1 MTEQADPA
9 TPATPAP
16 SVIARVPP
24 LILAVLGLVMIAGFG
39 QLLIGPADPANPPWW
54 ASLFMLLLAVAV
66 TALGIAVTIDPRPVD
81 LRRALAGA
89 ALAWLVILIGTVIIE
104 VTAGEPVE
112 AGTVGLLV
120 AAASAIGVALWGL
133 AATTP
138 TVTQDASPALSRV
151 EAVLVFAAAIV
162 AASAAAVVLVAIAL
176 RLWAVVAQGGA
187 ADVIPWGA
195 VAVVILLP
203 AAAFG
208 IAALGTRIAAGGT
221 FYAQAAA
228 NRRNSLLLL
237 ITMVGVAAATF
248 EIIAVSLTFAPVP
261 GLWAAGIGALGG
273 LGAAAG
279 ANRFGDRFILD
290 SAGAHEAIPGTDQ
303 QVLDVVREL
312 SLAADIPMPRVYV
325 IEDGSQNAF
334 ATGKDPEHAS
344 VAVTRG
350 LLDRMDREELQGVI
364 GHELGHVRNLDTR
377 YALYVAVLV
386 GLVAVV
392 TDGFLRIIVEGWRRG
407 AFFWRGS
414 GKSGASAL
422 AMGIAVGLFLLIV
435 AALLR
440 LLAPFFSALVQA
452 ASSREREF
460 LADATS
466 VEFTRNPKGL
476 ERALETIA
484 SDTDTLEAAN
494 RGTQHLWF
502 RNPVKAGSDRRT
514 GLLATHPSLEARID
528 RLRVL
533 EGLGPVEGEV
543 ATQTADE
550 T

>member
-1 MTEQADPA
+1 VTQRADLASPA
-9 TPATPAP
+9 TPI
-16 SVIARVPP
+16 VARLPP
-24 LILAVLGLVMIAGFG
+24 LVLAVVGLVMIAGFG
-39 QLLIGPADPANPPWW
+39 SQLLAAPGSTTPWW
-54 ASLFMLLLAVAV
+54 ASLFLALLAVAV
-66 TALGIAVTIDPRPVD
+66 TALGIAVTIDPHPVP
-81 LRRALAGA
+81 LRRALAGS
-89 ALAWLVILIGTVIIE
+89 ALAWLVILIGTVVIE
-104 VTAGEPVE
+104 VTAGEPLE
-112 AGTVGLLV
+112 PATSAALVG
-120 AAASAIGVALWGL
+120 AAAAIALALWGL
-133 AATTP
+133 AVTTP
-138 TVTQDASPALSRV
+138 HVSSDGTAMLGRV
-151 EAVLVFAAAIV
+151 EAVLIFAAAIV

-176 RLWAVVAQGGA
+176 RLWTAIAQGGG
-187 ADVIPWGA
+187 ADVVPWGA

-208 IAALGTRIAAGGT
+208 IAAIGSRMAAGGT
-221 FYAQAAA
+221 FYAQATT
-228 NRRNSLLLL
+228 NRRNSALLL
-237 ITMVGVAAATF
+237 ITMIGVAAATF
-248 EIIAVSLTFAPVP
+248 EIIAVSLTFEPIP

-290 SAGAHEAIPGTDQ
+290 SAGAREAVTGTDQ
-303 QVLDVVREL
+303 QLLDVVREL
-312 SLAADIPMPRVYV
+312 SLAAAIPMPRVFV
-325 IEDGSQNAF
+325 IEDGSENAF

-350 LLDRMDREELQGVI
+350 LLDRMDREELQGVL

-377 YALYVAVLV
+377 YGLYVAVLV

-392 TDGFLRIIVEGWRRG
+392 TDGFLRVIVEGWKRG
-407 AFFWRGS
+407 AFYWKGS
-414 GKSGASAL
+414 GKNAGSAL
-422 AMGIAVGLFLLIV
+422 AMGIAVGLFLLVV

-460 LADATS
+460 LADVTS

-476 ERALETIA
+476 ERALEQIA

-502 RNPVKAGSDRRT
+502 RNPVKAGSDRRS
-514 GLLATHPSLEARID
+514 GLLATHPSLGARID
-528 RLRVL
+528 RLRLL
-533 EGLGPVEGEV
+533 EGLGPLEGEA
-543 ATQTADE
+543 ATETAEE